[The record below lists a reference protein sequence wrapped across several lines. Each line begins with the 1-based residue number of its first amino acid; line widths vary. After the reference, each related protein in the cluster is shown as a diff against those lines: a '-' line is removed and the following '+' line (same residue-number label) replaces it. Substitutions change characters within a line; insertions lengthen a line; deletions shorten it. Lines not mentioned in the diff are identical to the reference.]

1 LLLLFLSFG
10 FFRRLFG
17 LLELR
22 DQFLD
27 FLVVLETMSQNIFIF
42 VTDGGAKMGAGKT
55 MSLLSATF
63 RRGKCLFGKQS

>member
-42 VTDGGAKMGAGKT
+42 VTDGWAKI
-55 MSLLSATF
+55 S
-63 RRGKCLFGKQS
+63 